1 MNAIESLSEKTF
13 LMTRSLKVPVIDD
26 IIVPLE
32 APGLGIDVMVAVPII
47 RINYTDEEKEAL
59 LSKVFATTAKITS
72 ALEEGTIVM

>member
-32 APGLGIDVMVAVPII
+32 APGLGIDVMLAVPII
-47 RINYTDEEKEAL
+47 PGVDKNLTANRMQLIRVL
-59 LSKVFATTAKITS
+59 VFRT
-72 ALEEGTIVM
+72 V